1 MYDLSWAS
9 FCWIHG
15 AVLSDHKQ
23 QKVFGYYEDASI
35 FRVVLT
41 ITLIVKDGQ
50 LLDECNV
57 LEIQTL
63 FSVLCLLPRF
73 DVDHCQHLG
82 TALFLFSGSA
92 SSHAVTLLMT
102 IVSDSIL

>member
-1 MYDLSWAS
+1 MELYCLTISSKKSLAIMKS
-9 FCWIHG
+9 
-15 AVLSDHKQ
+15 
-23 QKVFGYYEDASI
+23 ASI

-82 TALFLFSGSA
+82 TALFLFQVLQA
-92 SSHAVTLLMT
+92 AML
-102 IVSDSIL
+102 